1 MRFVTT
7 VLFQENLATSGRSSR
22 PEVFSRKGILK
33 IRSKFT
39 GEHPCRSVI
48 TIKLQSNF
56 IEITLR
62 HRCSPVKLQHI
73 FRTSFSKNTSGRL
86 LLFRD
91 SNGDF
96 TDFTTIRVFT
106 GHVLAATHFLVA
118 TKTYHNFSVDY
129 FKQVLP
135 SSIFLLVC

>member
-48 TIKLQSNF
+48 S
-56 IEITLR
+56 ITLR

>member
-48 TIKLQSNF
+48 SIKLQ
-56 IEITLR
+56 ITLR